1 MTGGRRT
8 SCQLAKHNRTES
20 LEDRLDVLFG
30 QLGMDRRDVNSV
42 VVLGLFLNLIDDLL
56 LKVEIA
62 IVAQDDKFQFSYRLR
77 HVGRPP
83 NFDVSS
89 AKHGTV
95 HLLQSQ
101 LRSLRDLILDEG
113 EAFVLLRDR
122 IPRHVDRLDWSKWK
136 KRGADCVLLQL
147 E

>member
-1 MTGGRRT
+1 MNG
-8 SCQLAKHNRTES
+8 CN
-20 LEDRLDVLFG
+20 
-30 QLGMDRRDVNSV
+30 VNAIV
-42 VVLGLFLNLIDDLL
+42 IFRLFLNLIDDLL
-56 LKVEIA
+56 LKVEIV
-62 IVAQDDKFQFSYRLR
+62 IVAQHNKFQFSYRLW

-101 LRSLRDLILDEG
+101 LRSLRNLILDEG

-122 IPRHVDRLDWSKWK
+122 IPRHVDRLDWSEWK
-136 KRGADCVLLQL
+136 KSGADCVLLQL